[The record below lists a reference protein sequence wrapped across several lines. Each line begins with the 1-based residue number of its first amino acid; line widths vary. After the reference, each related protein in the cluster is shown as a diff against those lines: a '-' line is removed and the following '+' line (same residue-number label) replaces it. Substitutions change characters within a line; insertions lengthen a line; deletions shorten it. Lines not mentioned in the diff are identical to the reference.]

1 VRLAPDGKGLTL
13 TTDDGTTTVDGITAR
28 HVFVSLV

>member
-1 VRLAPDGKGLTL
+1 LAPEANGLML
-13 TTDDGTTTVDGITAR
+13 TTDDGTTTVDDTTAR

>member
-1 VRLAPDGKGLTL
+1 MPTL